1 MAVPILSEQV
11 ERTILL
17 IRGQP
22 VMLDTD
28 LAALYGVP
36 AKTLN
41 QAVRRNVSRFP
52 ADFMFQLTE
61 KEATALRSQFVTL
74 KTGRGNAENTAPTP
88 LQNKGWR
95 CFRACCIAST
105 PEGIREGFRRDRPE
119 RVAPGGAG
127 AVEPHPRAAVFPL
140 HLMFD
145 ELKCRRGKI
154 LSIGKDSRC
163 I

>member
-74 KTGRGNAENTAPTP
+74 KTGRGNAENTAPTEKQWGHSTYLGTRGWGSERMSPEERERLSPTPAAAHYPAWLTANYP
-88 LQNKGWR
+88 LG
-95 CFRACCIAST
+95 
-105 PEGIREGFRRDRPE
+105 
-119 RVAPGGAG
+119 
-127 AVEPHPRAAVFPL
+127 
-140 HLMFD
+140 
-145 ELKCRRGKI
+145 
-154 LSIGKDSRC
+154 
-163 I
+163 

>member
-52 ADFMFQLTE
+52 ADFMFQLAE

-95 CFRACCIAST
+95 CFRACCIAS
-105 PEGIREGFRRDRPE
+105 
-119 RVAPGGAG
+119 APS
-127 AVEPHPRAAVFPL
+127 
-140 HLMFD
+140 
-145 ELKCRRGKI
+145 KSI
-154 LSIGKDSRC
+154 LPS
-163 I
+163 